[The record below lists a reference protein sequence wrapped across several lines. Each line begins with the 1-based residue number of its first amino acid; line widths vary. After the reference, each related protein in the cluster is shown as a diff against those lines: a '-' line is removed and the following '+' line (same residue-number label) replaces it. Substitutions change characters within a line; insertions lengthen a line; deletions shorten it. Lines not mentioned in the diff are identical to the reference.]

1 MWRYLNKNPLARD
14 TNDCVIRSISCA
26 ESRSWDDV
34 YMELSKLAQEQG
46 IILDDVNFV
55 EPYLDSKYSRICYN
69 NEDSTMTVEDFIKTN
84 PQGTF
89 LVTMRGHITCVKDG
103 VLYDT
108 FDCRNRKIWCAW
120 EVARS

>member
-26 ESRSWDDV
+26 ENRSWDNV
-34 YMELSKLAQEQG
+34 YLELSKLAQEQG

-55 EPYLDSKYSRICYN
+55 EPYLDSKYPRTCYN
-69 NEDSTMTVEDFIKTN
+69 KEGLSITVEDFIKLK
-84 PQGTF
+84 PQGTY
-89 LVTMRGHITCVKDG
+89 LITMRGHITCVKEG

-108 FDCRNRKIWCAW
+108 FNCLDRKVWCAW
-120 EVARS
+120 EVCR